1 MVIRLLQPA
10 LRYFQIYGR
19 WLRSTVGKW
28 KVPQNLACSSLLQ
41 ISWKNWLSRRLT
53 IDLLQT
59 IGSIWRLSFRF
70 FFLFIMTLI
79 TDVGCGSLIAWMYC
93 VGEGRG
99 SCEVA
104 TMSKSLPV
112 ASLFCWFCKYEV
124 HELVYFLTFRK
135 KWNYVLF
142 CFVLLVTEVKVFYLN
157 DPPFCFWYRNI
168 DMSNFCVGL
177 VGGGWDGWCELRS
190 EPRAAHVFFIFQIKK
205 ELFIFIFQI
214 KSISKGTFWKKEQNG
229 KVW

>member
-1 MVIRLLQPA
+1 M
-10 LRYFQIYGR
+10 
-19 WLRSTVGKW
+19 
-28 KVPQNLACSSLLQ
+28 
-41 ISWKNWLSRRLT
+41 
-53 IDLLQT
+53 
-59 IGSIWRLSFRF
+59 
-70 FFLFIMTLI
+70 
-79 TDVGCGSLIAWMYC
+79 IAWMYC
-93 VGEGRG
+93 VGEGWR
-99 SCEVA
+99 SCEDA

-135 KWNYVLF
+135 NGIMF

-177 VGGGWDGWCELRS
+177 VGGGRDGWGELRS

-214 KSISKGTFWKKEQNG
+214 KSISKGTFWKKGTKWQSLVNSRFSLECFCTFFVTFMHGRFKTKKNLHVSFDRVCFKFLQYCDVLRLCKCLVPFDCGNAHSHPQVTQG
-229 KVW
+229 SV

>member
-1 MVIRLLQPA
+1 MKGSTEPHLLFSSYLEKIDLA
-10 LRYFQIYGR
+10 ED
-19 WLRSTVGKW
+19 WRST
-28 KVPQNLACSSLLQ
+28 SF
-41 ISWKNWLSRRLT
+41 RRLA
-53 IDLLQT
+53 
-59 IGSIWRLSFRF
+59 LS
-70 FFLFIMTLI
+70 
-79 TDVGCGSLIAWMYC
+79 DEE
-93 VGEGRG
+93 GEGWR
-99 SCEVA
+99 SCEDA

-135 KWNYVLF
+135 NGIQF

-177 VGGGWDGWCELRS
+177 VGGGRDGWGELRS

-214 KSISKGTFWKKEQNG
+214 KSISKGNFWKKEQNG

>member
-10 LRYFQIYGR
+10 LLYFQIYGR

-70 FFLFIMTLI
+70 FFSVHNNANYRRWLWFFVM
-79 TDVGCGSLIAWMYC
+79 IAWMYC
-93 VGEGRG
+93 VGEGWR
-99 SCEVA
+99 SCEDA

-135 KWNYVLF
+135 NGIMF
-142 CFVLLVTEVKVFYLN
+142 CFVLLVTEVKVLN

-168 DMSNFCVGL
+168 DMSNY
-177 VGGGWDGWCELRS
+177 CEVNH
-190 EPRAAHVFFIFQIKK
+190 EPHMFSLYFR
-205 ELFIFIFQI
+205 
-214 KSISKGTFWKKEQNG
+214 
-229 KVW
+229 

>member
-1 MVIRLLQPA
+1 M
-10 LRYFQIYGR
+10 
-19 WLRSTVGKW
+19 
-28 KVPQNLACSSLLQ
+28 
-41 ISWKNWLSRRLT
+41 
-53 IDLLQT
+53 
-59 IGSIWRLSFRF
+59 
-70 FFLFIMTLI
+70 
-79 TDVGCGSLIAWMYC
+79 IAWMYC

-99 SCEVA
+99 SCEDA

-135 KWNYVLF
+135 NGIMF

-177 VGGGWDGWCELRS
+177 VGGGRDGWGELRS

-214 KSISKGTFWKKEQNG
+214 KSISKGTFWKKGTKWQSLVNSHFLYYLYFNRY
-229 KVW
+229 VN

>member
-1 MVIRLLQPA
+1 M
-10 LRYFQIYGR
+10 
-19 WLRSTVGKW
+19 
-28 KVPQNLACSSLLQ
+28 
-41 ISWKNWLSRRLT
+41 
-53 IDLLQT
+53 
-59 IGSIWRLSFRF
+59 
-70 FFLFIMTLI
+70 
-79 TDVGCGSLIAWMYC
+79 IAWMYC

-135 KWNYVLF
+135 NGIMF

-177 VGGGWDGWCELRS
+177 VGGGRDGWGELRS

-214 KSISKGTFWKKEQNG
+214 KSISKGTFWKKGTKWQSLVNSPNSDIYHPPKPYICQEDIPVCEYTVQTIIKNETCMACRTNDLS
-229 KVW
+229 VWVTKKIVVWTFCFR